1 MKKAVQNASL
11 ILAALAALS
20 QAPVYGQ
27 NSATGTLTGVVTDSE
42 GAVIEGT
49 LVRIL
54 HWGQDDKPR
63 AVESEMALH
72 TDASGQFKVELAPG
86 IYDLFLSAPG
96 FSPAAKQV
104 KIDARKETVVKSKL
118 NVSRFLIGFRVTAP

>member
-20 QAPVYGQ
+20 QAVYGQ
-27 NSATGTLTGVVTDSE
+27 NSAKGTLTGVVTDSE

-63 AVESEMALH
+63 AVESGMALH

-104 KIDARKETVVKSKL
+104 KIDARKKTVVNSKL
-118 NVSRFLIGFRVTAP
+118 NVSRFLEGMRVTAP

>member
-63 AVESEMALH
+63 AVEREMALH
-72 TDASGQFKVELAPG
+72 TD
-86 IYDLFLSAPG
+86 
-96 FSPAAKQV
+96 V
-104 KIDARKETVVKSKL
+104 KRPVQS
-118 NVSRFLIGFRVTAP
+118 